1 MTLEDAKETWLRH
14 THTWNT
20 RANQVHDPL
29 FLEHPEF
36 FDARDLVQV
45 KYEMLRRVHLGGQTV
60 TQTAPAFGFTRT
72 AFYQA
77 QGLWVTHGLI
87 GFVPNRPGPRG
98 PHKLSATVM
107 NAAYATLAAHP
118 DWHYRDLAAW
128 IQDQY
133 AITIHPRSLARALHD
148 RNLR

>member
-1 MTLEDAKETWLRH
+1 MALDEEKETWLRR

-20 RANQVHDPL
+20 RADQVHDAL

-45 KYEMLRRVHLGGQTV
+45 KYEMLRRVHHEGQSV
-60 TQTAPAFGFTRT
+60 TQTAAAFGFSRP

-77 QGLWVTHGLI
+77 QTSWITQGLI
-87 GFVPNRPGPRG
+87 GFVPDRPGPRG
-98 PHKLSATVM
+98 PHKLSATVV
-107 NAAYATLAAHP
+107 NAASATWAAHP

-128 IQDQY
+128 IQEEY
-133 AITIHPRSLARALHD
+133 AITIHPRSLARVLHD
-148 RNLR
+148 RNPR